1 MAMNKTIETHIERY
15 MAEHTDDV
23 SPLLDRLLRETEE
36 KTGKSRWSIGK
47 IEGRFLQ
54 MLIKISRSKNVF
66 EVGTFTGYSALM
78 IAEALPDDGRVTTCE
93 INQAYAAIAKRYFDK
108 SPNGYKIRLELN
120 PAHITL
126 RGVADDSVDFMFI
139 DADKPGYSQY
149 YEEALRILVPGGLIF
164 VDNVFWRKKIFSA
177 KIKNEN
183 ARAIAALN
191 AKIKEDTR
199 VEKVMLNIRDGIY
212 LIRKR

>member
-1 MAMNKTIETHIERY
+1 MNGPIEAAIEQY
-15 MAEHTDDV
+15 MNEHTDDV
-23 SPLLDRLLRETEE
+23 SPLLEQLVRETEE
-36 KTGKSRWSIGK
+36 KTGKSNWSIGK
-47 IEGRFLQ
+47 IEGKFLQ
-54 MLIKISRSKNVF
+54 MLVKISRSKNVF

-93 INQAYAAIAKRYFDK
+93 INRAYARIAKRYFDK

-120 PAHITL
+120 PAHLTL
-126 RGVADDSVDFMFI
+126 RNVDDESVDFMFI

-149 YEEALRILVPGGLIF
+149 YDEALRILHPGGLIF
-164 VDNVFWRKKIFSA
+164 VDNVFWRQKIFSP
-177 KIKNEN
+177 KLKNRN

-191 AKIKEDTR
+191 AKIKEDNR
-199 VEKVMLNIRDGIY
+199 VEKVMLNVRDGIY